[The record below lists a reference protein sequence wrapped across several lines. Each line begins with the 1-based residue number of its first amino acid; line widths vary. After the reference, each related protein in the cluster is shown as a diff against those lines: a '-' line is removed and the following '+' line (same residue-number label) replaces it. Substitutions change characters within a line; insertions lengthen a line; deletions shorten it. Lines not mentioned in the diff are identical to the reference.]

1 MKCKLAIVDEESS
14 ALLFIRPN
22 KRGKSDT
29 AKILIKNV
37 KQAVFIPVMSTSEQK
52 TWFQEQLSNGTQI
65 FILDDPAAW
74 TFYWKDL
81 ISCILILKS
90 LASGEFRAS
99 RGTKYYLNIP
109 DKLDHDVCI
118 IIFSSEPQYSDIRTN
133 INKSGLGARLEKFLT
148 THTESHFNE
157 LKRFYKTYGYSSRK
171 NILPTFKVDTVDD
184 FSNDFMESGRKG
196 YYFNETIE
204 FIEPEPT
211 KKKDLKWQKMTT
223 KEDEVKT

>member
-1 MKCKLAIVDEESS
+1 MTNETYRYAFMKCELAIADEESS

-29 AKILIKNV
+29 AKILV
-37 KQAVFIPVMSTSEQK
+37 KKFKPAVFIPVMSTSEQK
-52 TWFQEQLSNGTQI
+52 NWFQEQLSNGTQI

-99 RGTKYYLNIP
+99 RGTKFDLNIP

-118 IIFSSEPQYSDIRTN
+118 IIFASEPQYSDIRLN
-133 INKSGLGARLEKFLT
+133 VNKSGLGARLEKFLT
-148 THTESHFNE
+148 THTGSHFNE
-157 LKRFYKTYGYSSRK
+157 LKNFYKTHGYSSRK
-171 NILPTFKVDTVDD
+171 NILPRFKVDNTDE
-184 FSNDFMESGRKG
+184 FPEDFMESGRKG
-196 YYFNETIE
+196 HYFNEVIE
-204 FIEPEPT
+204 FEDIIIEDSN
-211 KKKDLKWQKMTT
+211 KKKI
-223 KEDEVKT
+223 